1 MLCKKP
7 FVKKGAKFGCGQCMF
22 CRFNRRRIW
31 THRLMLEALVH
42 TKASFLTLTYDDEN
56 LPPGGQLVK
65 RDLQLF
71 IKRLRKAY
79 GQLRYFAVG
88 EYGDLSL
95 RPHYHAALY
104 GLDREDMEVVETAWG
119 KGRVS
124 LDDLTVQSA
133 AYICGYVVK
142 KLNKETDEISV
153 PEFAIMS
160 LKPGIGAH
168 SVSAIV
174 DAIST
179 REINVPTQLRH
190 ADKCFPLGRY
200 MRTKIRE
207 AIDYEE
213 TDTSREEARVQVAEM
228 LSLYNRYAADEES
241 PLSFRA
247 FHEYKEDAKRTKIEL
262 RQRFYGKRGKI

>member
-1 MLCKKP
+1 M
-7 FVKKGAKFGCGQCMF
+7 
-22 CRFNRRRIW
+22 
-31 THRLMLEALVH
+31 
-42 TKASFLTLTYDDEN
+42 
-56 LPPGGQLVK
+56 
-65 RDLQLF
+65 
-71 IKRLRKAY
+71 
-79 GQLRYFAVG
+79 
-88 EYGDLSL
+88 

-104 GLDREDMEVVETAWG
+104 GLDREEFPLIERCWG

-124 LDDLTVQSA
+124 VDDLTVQSA

-153 PEFAIMS
+153 PEFAAMS

-168 SVSAIV
+168 SVGAIV

-179 REINVPTQLRH
+179 CEINVPTQLRH

-213 TDTSREEARVQVAEM
+213 TDDKEEVFRRTAEM
-228 LSLYNRYAADEES
+228 YAVYQNYALDEES
-241 PLSFRA
+241 PLSMQA
-247 FHEYKEDAKRTKIEL
+247 FYAYKDDAKRDQLER

>member
-1 MLCKKP
+1 
-7 FVKKGAKFGCGQCMF
+7 
-22 CRFNRRRIW
+22 
-31 THRLMLEALVH
+31 MLEALVH

-79 GQLRYFAVG
+79 GALRYFAVG

-104 GLDREDMEVVETAWG
+104 GLDREEFPLIERCWG

-124 LDDLTVQSA
+124 VDDLTVQSA

-153 PEFAIMS
+153 P
-160 LKPGIGAH
+160 
-168 SVSAIV
+168 
-174 DAIST
+174 
-179 REINVPTQLRH
+179 
-190 ADKCFPLGRY
+190 
-200 MRTKIRE
+200 
-207 AIDYEE
+207 
-213 TDTSREEARVQVAEM
+213 
-228 LSLYNRYAADEES
+228 
-241 PLSFRA
+241 
-247 FHEYKEDAKRTKIEL
+247 
-262 RQRFYGKRGKI
+262 